1 MELKI
6 KEIAFPEV
14 ISFNFEELKTEITK
28 KADLYKNMVY
38 TDETVKEAKA
48 DKAKLN
54 KFINALEDKRKEVK
68 RQCLQPY
75 EVFERQIKEL
85 VAIVDE
91 PVRLI
96 DSHIKDF
103 EDRKKAEKLETI
115 KEYWDDVERPE
126 WLTCNQIFDKRW
138 LNATVSLNK
147 VYEAIQERLAK
158 IKIDIETI
166 DKLPEFSFEALEVYK
181 QTLDLSQAISEGQ
194 RLADIQKRKEQQAR
208 QAEQKADAV
217 QEPENALPDE
227 GAQVEKICDV
237 NMPSSMDDELRS
249 WIKFE
254 ALLSVQEAKDLGNYF
269 KSRGIK
275 IRAI

>member
-6 KEIAFPEV
+6 KEITFPEV

-28 KADLYKNMVY
+28 KAELYKNMVY

-54 KFINALEDKRKEVK
+54 KFINALEEKRKEVK

-115 KEYWDDVERPE
+115 KEYWDNVERPE

-147 VYEAIQERLAK
+147 VYEAIQERLTK

-194 RLADIQKRKEQQAR
+194 RLADIQKRKEEQQQAR
-208 QAEQKADAV
+208 DMEKQATMA
-217 QEPENALPDE
+217 QEPEAPVMTPKDT
-227 GAQVEKICDV
+227 A
-237 NMPSSMDDELRS
+237 DDLRS

-269 KSRGIK
+269 KSRGIQ

>member
-28 KADLYKNMVY
+28 KAELYKNMVY

-54 KFINALEDKRKEVK
+54 KFINALEEKRKEVK

-194 RLADIQKRKEQQAR
+194 RLADIQKRKEQQSR
-208 QAEQKADAV
+208 QAEQKADAA
-217 QEPENALPDE
+217 QEPESDLPDE
-227 GAQVEKICDV
+227 GAPAEEICDV
-237 NMPSSMDDELRS
+237 NMPSNTDDELRS

-254 ALLSVQEAKDLGNYF
+254 ALLSVQEAKDLGSYL
-269 KSRGIK
+269 KSRGIQ

>member
-6 KEIAFPEV
+6 NEITFPEV
-14 ISFNFEELKTEITK
+14 ISFNFEELKAEITK

-38 TDETVKEAKA
+38 TDQTIKEAKA

-75 EVFERQIKEL
+75 EDFERRIKEL

-91 PVRLI
+91 PVQLI

-103 EDRKKAEKLETI
+103 EDRKKAAKLEMI
-115 KEYWDDVERPE
+115 KEHWESIERPE
-126 WLTCNQIFDKRW
+126 WLKCNQIFDKRW

-147 VYEAIQERLAK
+147 VYEEIQERIAK
-158 IKIDIETI
+158 IEADMDTIER
-166 DKLPEFSFEALEVYK
+166 LPEFAFEALEVYK

-208 QAEQKADAV
+208 QAEQKADVV

-227 GAQVEKICDV
+227 GAQAEEICDV

-254 ALLSVQEAKDLGNYF
+254 ALLSVQEAKDLGNYL
-269 KSRGIK
+269 KSRGIQ

>member
-115 KEYWDDVERPE
+115 KEYWDNVERPE

-158 IKIDIETI
+158 INVDIETI

>member
-115 KEYWDDVERPE
+115 KEYWDNVERPE

-158 IKIDIETI
+158 INVDIETI

-269 KSRGIK
+269 KSRGIQ

>member
-158 IKIDIETI
+158 INVDIETI

>member
-28 KADLYKNMVY
+28 KAELYKNMVY

-194 RLADIQKRKEQQAR
+194 RLADIQKRKEEQQQAR
-208 QAEQKADAV
+208 DMEKQATMA
-217 QEPENALPDE
+217 QEPEAPVMTPKDT
-227 GAQVEKICDV
+227 A
-237 NMPSSMDDELRS
+237 DDLRS

-269 KSRGIK
+269 KSRGIQ